1 MKTNPLKQGVLIEHS
16 CGIGPVT
23 QGMVEERA
31 AELALI
37 NGRPTGEVSQSDLD
51 QARRELTGE
60 PPVEPGQALE
70 ESIPESDRWD
80 PVPGSAGHKAE
91 VTAGEDEDEE
101 GRSDS
106 ERLVQEGVDEAEHDQ
121 MLEAAK
127 TNPEEDE

>member
-1 MKTNPLKQGVLIEHS
+1 MLIEHS
-16 CGIGPVT
+16 HGIGPVT
-23 QGMVEERA
+23 QDMVEERA

-37 NGRPTGEVSQSDLD
+37 NGRSRREVSESDRD

-60 PPVEPGQALE
+60 PDMDPGQAIL

-80 PVPGSAGHKAE
+80 PVPGTAGHKIEASG
-91 VTAGEDEDEE
+91 GEDEDEE
-101 GRSDS
+101 GRSDG

-127 TNPEEDE
+127 TDPEEDE